1 MGNTQPTQ
9 ANSERLMNTNHVSLV
24 ISPDYDSDHT
34 EEWKGY
40 EHSSI
45 FPAVYSRY
53 RVPVD
58 EDECERQVQSLTDLI
73 TAVNDQ
79 YQDVRNQ
86 AYEVG
91 LSPSADRP
99 TKDRLKSI
107 KSARTRYEAV
117 RRAYSHWL
125 CVKRGVPTNVSL
137 DKGTQYS
144 LHTKIEI
151 LAAGLKEITTLY
163 LDDLSGLD
171 GERGL
176 AERLE
181 SLKSRLETV
190 FGAT

>member
-1 MGNTQPTQ
+1 M
-9 ANSERLMNTNHVSLV
+9 NSQSTPF
-24 ISPDYDSDHT
+24 IPPDYDFDHT
-34 EEWKGY
+34 AEWKGY
-40 EHSSI
+40 EHASI

-58 EDECERQVQSLTDLI
+58 ESECERQIESLTDLI
-73 TAVNDQ
+73 TAINDQ

-91 LSPSADRP
+91 LSPSRDRP

-137 DKGTQYS
+137 EKGTQYS
-144 LHTKIEI
+144 LHTKIDI
-151 LAAGLKEITTLY
+151 LAGALKEVLDLY
-163 LDDLSGLD
+163 LDDLSASDSQEGLSS
-171 GERGL
+171 R
-176 AERLE
+176 AH